1 MLSYIIEY
9 LIVFSVIFIFNYFV
23 INIKERKKKR
33 VGKKEVSSSL
43 YYLVLIYG
51 IDINKVNYHQFIIIS
66 SLVNSLIISSVYMV
80 LTYLVENLILKIVLG
95 IILLGLM
102 IIICYGILG
111 NYYLKKESK

>member
-9 LIVFSVIFIFNYFV
+9 LIVFSVIFIFNYFIV
-23 INIKERKKKR
+23 NFSERKKKR
-33 VGKKEVSSSL
+33 IGKKEVSSSL
-43 YYLVLIYG
+43 FYLMMIYG
-51 IDINKVNYHQFIIIS
+51 IDAKKVNYHRFIIVS
-66 SLVNSLIISSVYMV
+66 SLVNSFIISSVYMV

-111 NYYLKKESK
+111 NYYLKKENK